1 MLGYV
6 THETEGIIFPSVHQK
21 ILKLLTIER
30 EFVSTTT
37 RRWIAL
43 TTLNQG
49 RGGKS
54 LREKHTTNLRIIC

>member
-21 ILKLLTIER
+21 VLKLLTIER

-37 RRWIAL
+37 RR
-43 TTLNQG
+43 
-49 RGGKS
+49 
-54 LREKHTTNLRIIC
+54 